1 MQVNLS
7 RYFTSRG
14 NGMFSNKCTHNWSK
28 RSSSELFMLFLW
40 FLSIEK
46 DDTVICCGACK
57 SPPMRDPIF
66 RGTSRSQI
74 ENYERFSPAVATES
88 LRRRRRISLK
98 VHCQK
103 RKDKS

>member
-1 MQVNLS
+1 MPRISLCWLQLGRAYPVQGDTVKAKAAYQDFDGPFYVSDGL
-7 RYFTSRG
+7 R
-14 NGMFSNKCTHNWSK
+14 
-28 RSSSELFMLFLW
+28 
-40 FLSIEK
+40 K
-46 DDTVICCGACK
+46 DDIVICCGACK

-88 LRRRRRISLK
+88 LRRRGRISLK